1 MTLKLNGSSSGY
13 TAIDAPASA
22 GSNTLTLPTSNGSAN
37 QYLKNSGTAGTLEFA
52 TLASSKILQIKTL
65 VSTARET
72 NPGSWTT
79 VFSQALTPTSS
90 TSKIIVIVSAYLEI
104 GSTSGMEIALYD
116 GTIRKG
122 YREERNMDDSGP
134 VRRTFT
140 AVWVAEG
147 SYTANTA
154 YTFSCQAQRNTGESN
169 CKLGDTDSD
178 WASSM
183 VVLEVDA
190 S

>member
-104 GSTSGMEIALYD
+104 GAASGMEIALYD

-122 YREERNMDDSGP
+122 YREERNYDDDNS
-134 VRRTFT
+134 RKTFT

-147 SYTANTA
+147 SYTADTA
-154 YTFSCQAQRNTGESN
+154 YTFSCQAQRNTGASN
-169 CKLGDTDSD
+169 CKLGDADSD

>member
-13 TAIDAPASA
+13 TAIDAPAAA
-22 GSNTLTLPTSNGSAN
+22 GSNTLVLPADNGSAN

-65 VSTARET
+65 VSNGYDE
-72 NPGSWTT
+72 NPADWTT
-79 VFSQALTPTSS
+79 IYSQAITPTSS
-90 TSKIIVIVSAYLEI
+90 TSKIIVIASSQHFVGAT
-104 GSTSGMEIALYD
+104 STLQIALYD

-122 YREERNMDDSGP
+122 TREHRNYDSDAEQG
-134 VRRTFT
+134 VFT
-140 AVWVAEG
+140 AMWVGEG
-147 SYTANTA
+147 SYTAGTA
-154 YTFSCQAQRNTGESN
+154 YTFSVQAKRSAGSSN
-169 CKLGDTDSD
+169 CDLGNQSSD
-178 WASSM
+178 WRSYM